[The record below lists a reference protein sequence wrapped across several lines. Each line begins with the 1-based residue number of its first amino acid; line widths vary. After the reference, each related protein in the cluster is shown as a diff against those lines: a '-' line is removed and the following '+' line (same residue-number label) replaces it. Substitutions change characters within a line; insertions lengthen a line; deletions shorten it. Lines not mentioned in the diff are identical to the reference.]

1 MPLPDISGLEVIQR
15 LRQHPTTAALPV
27 VVVAADMDEGRR
39 TAPAKLKGVHWLS
52 KPIDQSQ
59 LIQVLRNVCVRAPA
73 LHTRVLHVEDDTA
86 LHDAV
91 RAMAGHRFDFELATT
106 MREAKAR
113 VALERFDVVLLDLT
127 MSNES
132 GWDLLPA
139 IRSQQ
144 PGARVVVLSASEVNA
159 QDRAQVD
166 AVLHKTA
173 LSPRLLLNA
182 MSQNAPTSGPEDFT

>member
-1 MPLPDISGLEVIQR
+1 
-15 LRQHPTTAALPV
+15 
-27 VVVAADMDEGRR
+27 
-39 TAPAKLKGVHWLS
+39 
-52 KPIDQSQ
+52 
-59 LIQVLRNVCVRAPA
+59 
-73 LHTRVLHVEDDTA
+73 
-86 LHDAV
+86 
-91 RAMAGHRFDFELATT
+91 

-182 MSQNAPTSGPEDFT
+182 MYQNAPTSGPEDFT